1 MTMRVLLVPVVAA
14 ALAGG
19 VASAQSSTP
28 STTQPA
34 ATPRPARPPA
44 AARET
49 VIATL
54 NGKKVAIDYGRPALN
69 GRTIDELIAQVDKDW
84 AARRWSTAWDRV
96 WRAGANEV
104 TTLTTDT
111 DLLIGGKKVPAG
123 KYSVYIYA
131 PATGD
136 WALILNSDPG
146 VPLKTIFPA
155 APPDRADHLWP
166 ILDGYAKIAGTEV
179 VRVPMKSVTPREPM
193 DRFLISMDPARG
205 GASAIV
211 LSWGDRGW
219 TVDMKDAGGVA
230 R

>member
-1 MTMRVLLVPVVAA
+1 MTMRVLFVPVVAA

-19 VASAQSSTP
+19 VASAQTSTP

-34 ATPRPARPPA
+34 ATPRPRPPA

-49 VIATL
+49 VAATL

-69 GRTIDELIAQVDKDW
+69 GRKVDELVAQLP
-84 AARRWSTAWDRV
+84 ADRV

-155 APPDRADHLWP
+155 APPERADHLWP

-179 VRVPMKSVTPREPM
+179 VRVPMRSVTPREPM

-205 GASAIV
+205 GASAII
-211 LSWGDRGW
+211 LTWGDRAW
-219 TVDMKDAGGVA
+219 TVDMKDAGGIA

>member
-1 MTMRVLLVPVVAA
+1 MRVLFVPVVAA

-19 VASAQSSTP
+19 VASAQTSTP

-34 ATPRPARPPA
+34 ATPRPRPPA

-49 VIATL
+49 VTATL

-69 GRTIDELIAQVDKDW
+69 GRKVDELVAQLP
-84 AARRWSTAWDRV
+84 ADRV

-155 APPDRADHLWP
+155 APPERADHLWP
-166 ILDGYAKIAGTEV
+166 ILDGYAKIAGKEV
-179 VRVPMKSVTPREPM
+179 VRVPMKSVTPKEPM

-211 LSWGDRGW
+211 LTWGDRGW
-219 TVDMKDAGGVA
+219 TVDVKDAGKVA
-230 R
+230 P